1 MKPGTIVYALV
12 CGVTVLYVMMANARG
27 FVPFNTSMSSTGR
40 SGSGSGAH
48 SGTAGFFHK

>member
-12 CGVTVLYVMMANARG
+12 CAVTVLYMMMANARG
-27 FVPFNTSMSSTGR
+27 FVPFTSSMGRASSG
-40 SGSGSGAH
+40 GSGGH